1 MIFPFQLFL
10 KPKPVKKPLCKVE
23 NTALVKTTSYTKYD
37 VDTIFVKTT
46 GDTTYDDM
54 RAWER
59 ENIPEI
65 AMFRSEKVRFDSNK
79 IIETNAKGEK
89 LIITLNSL
97 ENAIT
102 ETFYGKTKS
111 IEKTTTFNE
120 HSVDN
125 ITVKIRNRG
134 VKSE

>member
-10 KPKPVKKPLCKVE
+10 KPKPVKKPLCKGE
-23 NTALVKTTSYTKYD
+23 NTAGIVVEEIIL
-37 VDTIFVKTT
+37 KTT
-46 GDTTYDDM
+46 GDTKYDEM
-54 RAWER
+54 REWER

-79 IIETNAKGEK
+79 IIKTNAEGEK
-89 LIITLNSL
+89 LINTLNSL

-102 ETFYGKTKS
+102 ETFYGKTKI
-111 IEKTTTFNE
+111 IEKMTVFNE